1 MYLRLTIT
9 MNVVKINTSKQLT
22 THITSSTRKGVIK
35 FTRNTCKPCKL
46 FTQKIK
52 DTDLPIDLY
61 DVDFSENKHLAR
73 LFNVTVLP
81 TAVFI
86 DENQP
91 VARMNGLKD
100 YDDFI
105 ELVEDVSTKGCVVVH
120 WS

>member
-1 MYLRLTIT
+1 MYLLLTIT
-9 MNVVKINTSKQLT
+9 MNIVKINTSKQLT
-22 THITSSTRKGVIK
+22 THIMSSTRKGIIK
-35 FTRNTCKPCKL
+35 FTKNTCKPCKL
-46 FTQKIK
+46 FNQKIK

-61 DVDFSENKHLAR
+61 DVDFSENKYLAKI
-73 LFNVTVLP
+73 FNITVLP

-86 DENQP
+86 NENQP

-105 ELVEDVSTKGCVVVH
+105 ELVEDVTLKGCVVVH